1 MQVGRT
7 TADEQRLL
15 IPAFSTMA
23 NCRSADPWTVDLHNL
38 TVAQAKI
45 VMEERLSTWW
55 NASSQLNAKPLTIIV
70 GEGSHSK
77 GGLSR
82 LQPAVESLLQRLGY
96 QYANYRGEILVNRR
110 VQ

>member
-1 MQVGRT
+1 MQVGRM

-15 IPAFSTMA
+15 VSALIIMA
-23 NCRSADPWTVDLHNL
+23 NCRSSDPLTVDLHNL

-55 NASSQLNAKPLTIIV
+55 SASSQSRAKPLTVIV

-96 QYANYRGEILVNRR
+96 QYSNYRGEILVIRR